1 MTLINKY
8 NVFAKARGGP
18 LKATN
23 PCGEQSLYPYES
35 CNLGSIN
42 LANLTKRTADGQY
55 EFDWQKY
62 EEIIRKTTRF
72 LDNVIDVN
80 HYPVPEINV
89 ASKESRRIGLGVM
102 GVADSVIQITNFHIT
117 REKVMSLWVNYLKHY
132 HIIQWKKVLL

>member
-1 MTLINKY
+1 M
-8 NVFAKARGGP
+8 
-18 LKATN
+18 
-23 PCGEQSLYPYES
+23 YPYES

-62 EEIIRKTTRF
+62 EEIVRKTTRF

-102 GVADSVIQITNFHIT
+102 GVADLLYKLRIPYNSKEGYEFMGKLSEALSYLSLIHI
-117 REKVMSLWVNYLKHY
+117 
-132 HIIQWKKVLL
+132 

>member
-1 MTLINKY
+1 MWRTKF
-8 NVFAKARGGP
+8 V
-18 LKATN
+18 
-23 PCGEQSLYPYES
+23 SLRI

-62 EEIIRKTTRF
+62 EEIVRKTTRF

-89 ASKESRRIGLGVM
+89 HQKNLEEL
-102 GVADSVIQITNFHIT
+102 
-117 REKVMSLWVNYLKHY
+117 
-132 HIIQWKKVLL
+132 VLA